1 MCKWG
6 EKDSPSDN
14 NHLLLGLGHRAF
26 GNRSSL
32 SGLNVRLCS
41 ADINRAILFKDLECV
56 QGVEGRGIFDVSGVD
71 IEACCTE
78 LAFHVIYHTD
88 IFSLV
93 FSCIP
98 PSKDASSSNRG
109 TQKE

>member
-1 MCKWG
+1 MG
-6 EKDSPSDN
+6 NKDSPSDD

-32 SGLNVRLCS
+32 SGLDVRLCS

-56 QGVEGRGIFDVSGVD
+56 QGVEGGGVFDVSGID

-78 LAFHVIYHTD
+78 LAFRVMYHTG
-88 IFSLV
+88 IFSPV
-93 FSCIP
+93 FSRIP
-98 PSKDASSSNRG
+98 PSKGKDVPSSNRG